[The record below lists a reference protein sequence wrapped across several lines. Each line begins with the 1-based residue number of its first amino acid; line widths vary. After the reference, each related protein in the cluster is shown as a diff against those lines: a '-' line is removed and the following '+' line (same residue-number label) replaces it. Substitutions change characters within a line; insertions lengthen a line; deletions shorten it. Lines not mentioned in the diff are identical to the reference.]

1 MKDYLTGAIHEMIER
16 ARMLKMEIPRHD
28 LPHDFSTLAQTSFK
42 EIDRIIT
49 ELTTLLKKPLLL
61 ESNNLSIRLRR
72 FRRAVADFDLV
83 ENICVAALN
92 RANNSDTHLNQI
104 VRNICLNI
112 KYPLLP
118 PVVSCLSNLNYYHIY
133 PKFNLLCVPLLEH
146 RFLLHLP
153 DLYHELAHPLLIPN
167 KNDPLTEPFTIAR
180 VRFINEAHS
189 YIDEELIKERRRN
202 GPREFQMM
210 LEVWKYTWFRYWAEE
225 LFCDLF
231 AAFTLGPAFA
241 WSHLHLSAK
250 RSHDGN
256 PYSFPKYTPSLHPPD
271 HARMTAIL
279 LALQRIGFESQTNEI
294 EKKWNVFLIACGA
307 KKEPEYNR
315 AFPDRLLEQCVVRA
329 FEGITAIKCRIVNKE
344 THDRVH
350 TLLNTAWQEF
360 WDDPTTYTVWEEE
373 EVSKLRN
380 EL

>member
-1 MKDYLTGAIHEMIER
+1 MKDYLTGVINEMIER

-28 LPHDFSTLAQTSFK
+28 LKPDFSTLAQSTRD

-49 ELTTLLKKPLLL
+49 QLSYLLENLTLLD
-61 ESNNLSIRLRR
+61 SNSISLYLRG
-72 FRRAVADFDLV
+72 FRGSVGDLDLV

-92 RANNSDTHLNQI
+92 RANDNDTYLNQL
-104 VRNICLNI
+104 VRNICSNI

-118 PVVSCLSNLNYYHIY
+118 PVVSCLSNLKYYHIY
-133 PKFNLLCVPLLEH
+133 PEFNLLCVPLLEH

-153 DLYHELAHPLLIPN
+153 DLYHELAHPLISN
-167 KNDPLTEPFTIAR
+167 KNDPLTELFTIAL

-189 YIDEELIKERRRN
+189 YIEEEFVKERRRN

-210 LEVWKYTWFRYWAEE
+210 LEVWRYTWLHWAEE

-231 AAFTLGPAFA
+231 AIFTLGPAFA
-241 WSHLHLSAK
+241 WSHLHLTVK
-250 RSHDGN
+250 RNGN
-256 PYSFPKYTPSLHPPD
+256 PYFFPKYERSLHPPD
-271 HARMTAIL
+271 HARMTAML
-279 LALQRIGFESQTNEI
+279 LALRYIDFEAQANKI
-294 EKKWNVFLIACGA
+294 EEKWKTFLNVCGA

-315 AFPDRLLEQCVVRA
+315 AFPERLLEQCVVRA
-329 FEGITAIKCRIVNKE
+329 FEGTTSMKCRIVNEK
-344 THDRVH
+344 THDRIH
-350 TLLNTAWQEF
+350 TLLNTAWQKF

-380 EL
+380 EI